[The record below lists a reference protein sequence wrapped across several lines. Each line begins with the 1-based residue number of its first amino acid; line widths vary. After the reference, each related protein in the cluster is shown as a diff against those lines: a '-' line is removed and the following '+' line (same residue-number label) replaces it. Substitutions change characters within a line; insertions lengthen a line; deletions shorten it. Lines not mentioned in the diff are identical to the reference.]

1 MSGHRILS
9 SDADD
14 VMEFLRSGHDSMVA
28 DLESSLDAE
37 SGLREILLQSDHS
50 TQISQL
56 SGTLDVEGGLS
67 AIVRPATSRPES
79 DVWSLRESENNF
91 EDPFDVAPTVRMVLR
106 QEFTDVYELLASSEE
121 TTQILE
127 IVASLSENLSMM
139 LSHSSNA
146 ADFTEAMQTCLHIAG
161 KVAGW
166 PATTPP
172 EVSDAMSE
180 TYKKA
185 VELAEASSTLADA
198 CRTLENARRSPH
210 RSARNSTGMTARDR
224 QRALATALD
233 DARQILLVL
242 LDRALSS
249 WRYAMASERTRKHEV
264 RRTLISRLGN
274 MNFPVLTAA
283 ELRAFLNDFMYA
295 DLRKADLRGVDLAGV
310 RWSMQTRWPHALDV
324 EELKAR
330 SVEDPAGSGIF
341 VVRSGTARMRQ
352 FAIL

>member
-1 MSGHRILS
+1 MGGHRFLS

-28 DLESSLDAE
+28 DLDASLEME
-37 SGLREILLQSDHS
+37 SGLREILLRSDHS

-56 SGTLDVEGGLS
+56 SGPLDVEGGLS
-67 AIVRPATSRPES
+67 AIVRPATPRAES
-79 DVWSLRESENNF
+79 DVWYLRESENDF
-91 EDPFDVAPTVRMVLR
+91 EDPLDVEPMVRMVLR
-106 QEFTDVYELLASSEE
+106 QEFAEAHELLASSEE
-121 TTQILE
+121 TTELLE
-127 IVASLSENLSMM
+127 LVASLAEKLSMM
-139 LSHSSNA
+139 LSNSSNA

-166 PATTPP
+166 PTTTPP

-185 VELAEASSTLADA
+185 VELAEASSTLTDA

-210 RSARNSTGMTARDR
+210 RSARNSTGMTIRDR

-249 WRYAMASERTRKHEV
+249 WRYAMATERTRKHEI
-264 RRTLISRLGN
+264 RRALISRLGN
-274 MNFPVLTAA
+274 VNFPVLTAA
-283 ELRAFLNDFMYA
+283 EFRAFLHDFMYA

-310 RWSMQTRWPHALDV
+310 RWSMQTRWPYALDV
-324 EELKAR
+324 EELKTR
-330 SVEDPAGSGIF
+330 SVEEPAGSGIF